1 MFSPYSESSMT
12 RRLFLVLLALL
23 SDRLVN
29 AADRLSFNRDIRPIL
44 SDACFQCHGPD
55 DKQRKAGLAQE
66 MLRPASLSND

>member
-29 AADRLSFNRDIRPIL
+29 AADRLSFNRDIRPI
-44 SDACFQCHGPD
+44 
-55 DKQRKAGLAQE
+55 
-66 MLRPASLSND
+66 